1 MHSRRWQNALLGVVV
16 FAAGCARGALNFDEE
31 LLPAEGSPDAGAPW
45 GGDGDSPDAGAPGHE
60 GEGPGPS
67 GDGDGDD
74 DGPGLPGQPD
84 ASDTP
89 HPSPPDAGSPELPAD
104 SGTVSGECQPGT
116 YVGSFSGKITALL
129 VVNINITGDISID
142 ALTAAGGD
150 VLTIDHGKVTGTDSD
165 GNPVTA
171 DVTGTLDCATKQLMN
186 GALTNGVYTR
196 KIINQ
201 TVKFEGTV
209 QAVYAPGNPPAVS
222 GVWQTSGGVEMGS
235 GNFNAVLK
243 P

>member
-1 MHSRRWQNALLGVVV
+1 MHSRRWQTALLGVVV
-16 FAAGCARGALNFDEE
+16 LAVGCARGALNLDEE
-31 LLPAEGSPDAGAPW
+31 PLPADGSGDGGAW
-45 GGDGDSPDAGAPGHE
+45 SGDGDSADAGRLDPSDDH
-60 GEGPGPS
+60 PGPS

-74 DGPGLPGQPD
+74 PTMSDAPD
-84 ASDTP
+84 ASDP
-89 HPSPPDAGSPELPAD
+89 PGPPKPDAGPPDLPAD
-104 SGTVSGECQPGT
+104 SGPPVSTECQPGT
-116 YVGSFSGKITALL
+116 YVGSFSGKITALF

-150 VLTIDHGKVTGTDSD
+150 VLTIDHGKVTGSDSD

-186 GALTNGVYTR
+186 GALSNGVYTR

-201 TVKFEGTV
+201 TVNFAGTV

-235 GNFNAVLK
+235 GNFNAVLR